1 MNLHPMSDIPY
12 IFDISGAASFEQ
24 LVIENSFHK
33 PVLVDFWAEWCAPCK
48 ALMPLLAKITE
59 EYRGELLL
67 AKVNCDIE
75 QDIVMRFGIRSLPTV
90 VLFKNGQPVDGFA
103 GAQPESA
110 IREMLKPHVAEPAAP
125 QADPFE
131 AAQALFAEGRI
142 GEAETALKAL
152 LAEDNSH
159 AAALIL
165 YARCLAERGELGE
178 AELVL
183 DAVKSDEHKAALAG
197 ARAQLTFLRQAAAL
211 PDAAELK
218 SRLARDAGDDEAC
231 YQLAI
236 QQLARQQYEA
246 ALDALLGLFVRN
258 RGYAEG
264 LPHKTLLQVFDLLG
278 NEHPLVTLYRRK
290 LYQAIY

>member
-1 MNLHPMSDIPY
+1 MSDTPY
-12 IFDISGAASFEQ
+12 IFDIAGSASFEQ

-75 QDIVMRFGIRSLPTV
+75 QDIVQRFGIRSLPTV

-110 IREMLKPHVAEPAAP
+110 IREMLKPHVAEPAPLA
-125 QADPFE
+125 ADPME
-131 AAQALFAEGRI
+131 AAQVLFAEGRI
-142 GEAETALKAL
+142 GEAEAL
-152 LAEDNSH
+152 LKQVLTENNENG
-159 AAALIL
+159 AALIL

-178 AELVL
+178 AEAVL
-183 DAVKSDEHKAALAG
+183 NAVKGDEHKQALAA
-197 ARAQLTFLRQAAAL
+197 ARAQLTFLRQAASL
-211 PDAAELK
+211 PDGAELK
-218 SRLARDAGDDEAC
+218 SRLAQNPDDDEAS
-231 YQLAI
+231 YQLAV

-246 ALDALLGLFVRN
+246 ALDGLLKLFVRN
-258 RGYAEG
+258 RSFQEG

-278 NEHPLVTLYRRK
+278 NDHPLVTLYRRK

>member
-1 MNLHPMSDIPY
+1 MSDTPY
-12 IFDISGAASFEQ
+12 IFDVSGAASFEQ

-75 QDIVMRFGIRSLPTV
+75 QDIVQRFGIRSLPTV

-110 IREMLKPHVAEPAAP
+110 IREMLKPHVAEPAPLA
-125 QADPFE
+125 ADPLE
-131 AAQALFAEGRI
+131 TAQALFAEERF
-142 GEAETALKAL
+142 GEAEAL
-152 LAEDNSH
+152 LKQVLSENNENG
-159 AAALIL
+159 AALIL

-178 AELVL
+178 AEAVL
-183 DAVKSDEHKAALAG
+183 NAVKGDEHKQALAA
-197 ARAQLTFLRQAAAL
+197 ARAQLTFLRQAASL
-211 PDAAELK
+211 PDGAELK
-218 SRLARDAGDDEAC
+218 SRLAQNPDDDEAG

-246 ALDALLGLFVRN
+246 ALDGLLKLFVRN
-258 RGYAEG
+258 RSFQEG

-278 NEHPLVTLYRRK
+278 NDHPLVTLYRRK

>member
-1 MNLHPMSDIPY
+1 MSQTPY
-12 IFDISGAASFEQ
+12 IFDVTSANFEQ
-24 LVIENSFHK
+24 LVLENSFHK

-59 EYRGELLL
+59 EYQGELVL

-75 QDIVMRFGIRSLPTV
+75 QDVVARFGVRSLPTV
-90 VLFKNGQPVDGFA
+90 VLFKDGQPVDGFA

-110 IREMLKPHVAEPAAP
+110 IRAMLEPHVQAPAAP
-125 QADPFE
+125 EADLLE
-131 AAQALFAEGRI
+131 TAQALFAEGRI
-142 GEAETALKAL
+142 SDAENLLKQL
-152 LAEDNSH
+152 LAEDNEN

-183 DAVKSDEHKAALAG
+183 DAVKGDEHKQALAG
-197 ARAQLTFLRQAAAL
+197 ARAQLTFLRQAAEL
-211 PDAAELK
+211 PEVADLK
-218 SRLARDAGDDEAC
+218 SRLAQDAEDDEAA

-236 QQLARQQYEA
+236 QQLARQQHEA
-246 ALDALLGLFVRN
+246 ALDGLLKLFVRN
-258 RGYAEG
+258 RGYADG

-278 NEHPLVTLYRRK
+278 SDHPLVTTYRRK
-290 LYQAIY
+290 LYQALY

>member
-1 MNLHPMSDIPY
+1 MSDSPY
-12 IFDISGAASFEQ
+12 IFDISGSASFEQ

-48 ALMPLLAKITE
+48 ALMPLLAQITE
-59 EYRGELLL
+59 GYQGELLL
-67 AKVNCDIE
+67 AKVNCDVE
-75 QDIVMRFGIRSLPTV
+75 HDIVARFGIRSLPTV
-90 VLFKNGQPVDGFA
+90 VLFKDGKPVDGFS

-110 IREMLKPHVAEPAAP
+110 IREMLKPHVAEPAPAA
-125 QADPFE
+125 ADPME

-142 GEAETALKAL
+142 GDAEAL
-152 LAEDNSH
+152 LKVLLTENNQH

-178 AELVL
+178 AEAALN
-183 DAVKSDEHKAALAG
+183 AVSGDEHKQALAS
-197 ARAQLTFLRQAAAL
+197 ARAQLTFLRQAADL
-211 PDAAELK
+211 PDVASLK
-218 SRLARDAGDDEAC
+218 TRLAQNAEDDEAC

-236 QQLARQQYEA
+236 QQLARQHYEP
-246 ALDALLGLFVRN
+246 ALDALLKLFIRN
-258 RGYAEG
+258 RNYADG

-278 NEHPLVTLYRRK
+278 NEHPLVTAYRRK